1 LEQLRGKTAVVTG
14 AASGIGLAMAE
25 RFATEGMRVVL
36 ADIEAAPLEDATA
49 RLLGAGHDVSS
60 LRTDV
65 SRAGGVDELAAFARR
80 KFGGVHVLC
89 NNAGVGI
96 GGALWEHS
104 VKDWEWLLGVNLWGV
119 IHGIRTFVPIMLEQ
133 GDECH
138 IVNTAS
144 AAGLD
149 ARPWLGMYSA
159 SKYAV
164 VAISEALQQEL
175 AMTGTTIGVSVL
187 CPALVNT
194 RIGDAERNRPEALRD
209 GSSTEPP
216 PQAQA
221 FGDAFRAMLA
231 SGIAPSEVADAVV
244 EGIRSNALYIF
255 TSADTAERVRG
266 RASRI
271 CESAAAAP
279 QPALTGDP
287 AYR

>member
-1 LEQLRGKTAVVTG
+1 MKDLSGKVAVVTG

-25 RFATEGMRVVL
+25 RFAAEGMRVVL
-36 ADIEAAPLEDATA
+36 ADIEVDALA
-49 RLLGAGHDVSS
+49 EVASRILDAGHDVSA
-60 LRTDV
+60 LRIDV
-65 SRAGGVDELAAFARR
+65 SKADEVRELADFVLR
-80 KFGGVHVLC
+80 KYGAVHVLC

-96 GGALWEHS
+96 GGALWEHT

-119 IHGIRTFVPIMLEQ
+119 IHGIRTFVPIMMRQ

-175 AMTGTTIGVSVL
+175 AMTGAKIGVSVL
-187 CPALVNT
+187 CPAIVNT
-194 RIGDAERNRPEALRD
+194 RIGEAERNRPAALSNES
-209 GSSTEPP
+209 GAEVP

-221 FGDAFRAMLA
+221 FGEAFRAMLA
-231 SGIAPSEVADAVV
+231 SGIPPRDVADAVV
-244 EGIRSNALYIF
+244 EAIHNDRLYVF
-255 TSADTAERVRG
+255 TNVETEARLRG
-266 RASRI
+266 RLARMLNDAAT
-271 CESAAAAP
+271 AAASDRSP
-279 QPALTGDP
+279 T
-287 AYR
+287 

>member
-1 LEQLRGKTAVVTG
+1 MKDLSGKVAVVTG

-25 RFATEGMRVVL
+25 RFAAERMRVVL
-36 ADIEAAPLEDATA
+36 ADIEADAVRKTA
-49 RLLGAGHDVSS
+49 SRMRAGGHDVSAI
-60 LRTDV
+60 RIDV
-65 SRAGGVDELAAFARR
+65 SNAVEVQELADFAQNTY
-80 KFGGVHVLC
+80 GAVHIVC

-96 GGALWEHS
+96 GGALWEHT

-119 IHGIRTFVPIMLEQ
+119 IHGIRTFVPVMLRQ

-175 AMTGTTIGVSVL
+175 AMTGARIGVSVL
-187 CPALVNT
+187 CPAIVNT
-194 RIGDAERNRPEALRD
+194 RIGEAERNRPAALSNGSEAYV
-209 GSSTEPP
+209 P

-221 FGDAFRAMLA
+221 FGEAFRAMLA
-231 SGIAPSEVADAVV
+231 SGIPPQEVASAVV
-244 EGIRSNALYIF
+244 DAIHDDRLYIL
-255 TSADTAERVRG
+255 TNVETETRLRGRLERVLND
-266 RASRI
+266 
-271 CESAAAAP
+271 AAAAT
-279 QPALTGDP
+279 A
-287 AYR
+287 